1 MKLKVKA
8 TIVKMTFDR
17 CQVITLVPDQV
28 IDIHV
33 GNKCKIEIEV

>member
-17 CQVITLVPDQV
+17 CQVITLVPDKV

-33 GNKCKIEIEV
+33 GNKCKIEIEI